1 MISTVVPINNNIK
14 EHRMTQKR
22 TLLKYGILS
31 LALAAPL
38 SACAFDSL
46 TVIGDS
52 LSDTGNNGRWTS
64 IVVKISST
72 TNSWPNDMGWN

>member
-1 MISTVVPINNNIK
+1 
-14 EHRMTQKR
+14 MTQKR

-52 LSDTGNNGRWTS
+52 LAIPVITVAGPG